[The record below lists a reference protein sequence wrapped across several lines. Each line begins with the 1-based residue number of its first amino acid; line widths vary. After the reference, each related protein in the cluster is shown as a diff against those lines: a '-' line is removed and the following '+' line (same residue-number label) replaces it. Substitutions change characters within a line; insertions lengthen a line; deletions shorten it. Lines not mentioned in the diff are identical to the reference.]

1 MVGNNTLDG
10 WVPSDLRRFLPLA
23 VLRTCLADRVLLPT
37 RFFFASAIAFLQ
49 SKDAKDTLGA
59 GIPVLEGG
67 LDAQEQALTRDER
80 LGGPEFGQQRLG
92 NRLGRGRVLA
102 GDHKAIDHHMGLPVS
117 PPGK

>member
-1 MVGNNTLDG
+1 M
-10 WVPSDLRRFLPLA
+10 PSDLRRFLPLA

-67 LDAQEQALTRDER
+67 LDAQEQALTGDEC